1 MKVADEAAISVQVKR
16 QSRLSE
22 DGGRNGKVGVR
33 TELRTE
39 LVHVAEEAAV
49 ALGVRRREK
58 QHQSQLRVAS
68 RGGNHARVARVES
81 ERGENGGLD
90 GGTAL
95 VDDASDHFP
104 RQRGPLAA
112 VAVHDALHVQI
123 HSGTQVSPHEAVA
136 KADHSS
142 RRRQIQD
149 HSLVQTVHTA
159 FLDEVAVVSRGE

>member
-1 MKVADEAAISVQVKR
+1 MAGETAK
-16 QSRLSE
+16 L
-22 DGGRNGKVGVR
+22 GVR

-68 RGGNHARVARVES
+68 RGGNHAPSCAESES

-112 VAVHDALHVQI
+112 VAVHYALHVQI

-149 HSLVQTVHTA
+149 PLPRSDCSHCISLMR
-159 FLDEVAVVSRGE
+159 LR